1 MESVLKHHG
10 ILGQKWGIRRF
21 QNPDGTLTDA
31 GRRRL
36 ERKDAKWARRNYNKI
51 TKPVQRSVARDIR
64 DYARTE
70 LDPKFRGQK
79 YTTRGKLN
87 AYYVNEYNRK
97 LAALMNQN
105 VGEITAPSGRIVQ
118 FVAKRGEMGVHMALA
133 DRGYD
138 MSQVKNGVFNSGKI
152 AYRKQNVQVG

>member
-10 ILGQKWGIRRF
+10 ILGQKWGVRRF
-21 QNPDGTLTDA
+21 QNPDGTLTEA

-36 ERKDAKWARRNYNKI
+36 ERKDAKWARKNYKKI
-51 TKPVQRSVARDIR
+51 TKPVERAVSREMR
-64 DYARTE
+64 DYQRNE
-70 LDPKFRGQK
+70 LDPRFRGQK

-87 AYYVNEYNRK
+87 SYYVNEYNRK
-97 LAALMNQN
+97 LASLMNQN

-118 FVAKRGEMGVHMALA
+118 FVAKRGDVGVHMALA

-138 MSQVKNGVFNSGKI
+138 MNQVKNGVYNSGKI
-152 AYRKQNVQVG
+152 AYKNKNVQIG